1 VGELDLS
8 RRLADLMADAVDAAT
23 QPDHR
28 ELEGVTV
35 EMHCRQAQ
43 SG

>member
-1 VGELDLS
+1 MGELDLLAS
-8 RRLADLMADAVDAAT
+8 PADLMADAVDAAT
-23 QPDHR
+23 QPDRR